1 MIDTVCQALLGAAVL
16 LLILCVVAR
25 VLV

>member
-1 MIDTVCQALLGAAVL
+1 MIDTACQALLGAFVL